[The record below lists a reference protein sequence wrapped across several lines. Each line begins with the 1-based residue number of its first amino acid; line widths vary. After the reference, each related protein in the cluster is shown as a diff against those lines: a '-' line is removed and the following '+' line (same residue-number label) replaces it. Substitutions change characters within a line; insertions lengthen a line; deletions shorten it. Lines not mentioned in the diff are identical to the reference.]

1 MGKAIIFIETP
12 MFTRQIKQIA
22 TDDELKELQKE
33 LIGTPDKGDLIQQT
47 GGLRKVRMA
56 AGSQGK
62 SGSVRIIY
70 FLATEEIIY
79 LIMAYPINAKD
90 SLTDTE
96 KAQLKK
102 LTKLLKARYK
112 MSFFDELKTSLEE
125 AVEIKQGLK
134 EPARV
139 TRYEIADVKAI
150 REQLNVSQSEMAKAL
165 GTSVDTIKSWES
177 KRRNPT
183 GLAAKV
189 LATIK
194 ENPAFFRELASH

>member
-47 GGLRKVRMA
+47 GGLRKVRMV

-70 FLATEEIIY
+70 FLATEAIIY
-79 LIMAYPINAKD
+79 LIMAYPKNAKD

-102 LTKLLKARYK
+102 LTKLLKG
-112 MSFFDELKTSLEE
+112 
-125 AVEIKQGLK
+125 EI
-134 EPARV
+134 
-139 TRYEIADVKAI
+139 
-150 REQLNVSQSEMAKAL
+150 
-165 GTSVDTIKSWES
+165 
-177 KRRNPT
+177 
-183 GLAAKV
+183 
-189 LATIK
+189 
-194 ENPAFFRELASH
+194 